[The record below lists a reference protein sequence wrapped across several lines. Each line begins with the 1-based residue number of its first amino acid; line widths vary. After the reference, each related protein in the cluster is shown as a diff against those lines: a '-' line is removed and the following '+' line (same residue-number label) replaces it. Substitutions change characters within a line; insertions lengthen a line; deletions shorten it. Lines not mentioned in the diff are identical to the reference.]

1 MQADISGNSEKF
13 SNLEELFRSNRKRRF
28 EYPIKNEFDDISE
41 DDEDKLET
49 LMPARMDDSLFG
61 SQSGLVTTLLPA
73 DLKADIK
80 TEMEIE
86 KSSENPKIKNS
97 KNEKQKSKP
106 KNPQQKKYY
115 TPHRRET
122 YKNKIVATL
131 MAR

>member
-1 MQADISGNSEKF
+1 MTDF
-13 SNLEELFRSNRKRRF
+13 FRSKRKRRF
-28 EYPIKNEFDDISE
+28 EYPIKDDFDDISE

-49 LMPARMDDSLFG
+49 LMPAKMDDPLFG
-61 SQSGLVTTLLPA
+61 SQSGLVTTLIPA

-80 TEMEIE
+80 AEMEIE
-86 KSSENPKIKNS
+86 MKLEEIEEFETSSKISKNF

-106 KNPQQKKYY
+106 KNPSQKKYY

-122 YKNKIVATL
+122 YKNKIVTTL